1 MRDKLIEYI
10 QTFSVIFTGS
20 IITTTFSYMFSGHGE
35 DISIQDII
43 ALLIFS
49 LVVIIFQQVLFNQA
63 TIRKRTFTFRMIIY
77 FFFVEAA
84 ILGIG
89 WMLNWYSTLTGFLS
103 IFVFVSIT
111 FFFMYLFFHMQDRKV
126 SNEINQKLAE
136 MREKEIKWL
145 N

>member
-136 MREKEIKWL
+136 MREKEIK
-145 N
+145 

>member
-89 WMLNWYSTLTGFLS
+89 WILNWYSTLTGFLS

-136 MREKEIKWL
+136 MREKEIK
-145 N
+145 

>member
-89 WMLNWYSTLTGFLS
+89 WTLNWYSTLTGFLS

-136 MREKEIKWL
+136 MREKEIK
-145 N
+145 

>member
-10 QTFSVIFTGS
+10 QIFSVIFTGS

-136 MREKEIKWL
+136 MREKEIK
-145 N
+145 

>member
-111 FFFMYLFFHMQDRKV
+111 FFFMYLFFHMQDRKA

-136 MREKEIKWL
+136 MREKEIK
-145 N
+145 

>member
-63 TIRKRTFTFRMIIY
+63 TIRKRNFTFRMIIY

-111 FFFMYLFFHMQDRKV
+111 FFFMYLYFHMQDRKV

-136 MREKEIKWL
+136 MREKEIK
-145 N
+145 

>member
-111 FFFMYLFFHMQDRKV
+111 FFFMYLYFHMQDRKV

-136 MREKEIKWL
+136 MREKEIK
-145 N
+145 

>member
-1 MRDKLIEYI
+1 MRDKLIECI

-49 LVVIIFQQVLFNQA
+49 LVVIIFQQVLFNQP

-89 WMLNWYSTLTGFLS
+89 WMLNWYSTLIGFLS

-136 MREKEIKWL
+136 MREKEIK
-145 N
+145 

>member
-49 LVVIIFQQVLFNQA
+49 LVVIIFQQILFNQA
-63 TIRKRTFTFRMIIY
+63 TIRKRTFTFRMIIF

-136 MREKEIKWL
+136 MREKEIK
-145 N
+145 

>member
-1 MRDKLIEYI
+1 MRDKLIECI

-136 MREKEIKWL
+136 MREKEIK
-145 N
+145 

>member
-1 MRDKLIEYI
+1 MRDKLIECI

-35 DISIQDII
+35 DIPIQDII

-136 MREKEIKWL
+136 MREKEIK
-145 N
+145 

>member
-49 LVVIIFQQVLFNQA
+49 LVVIIFQQVLFNQL

-136 MREKEIKWL
+136 MREKEIK
-145 N
+145 

>member
-111 FFFMYLFFHMQDRKV
+111 FFFMYLFFHMQGRKV

-136 MREKEIKWL
+136 MREKEIK
-145 N
+145 